1 MVLKSI
7 FNNKFPFLIS
17 KHVCKISFKI
27 CLEIILCFYFNII
40 TKIMWF
46 SFVMKKKYKILWAL
60 KSCEKKLAS
69 VTKWTL
75 KKLEQMRSFT
85 LLSVWN
91 IQYLQFGGK
100 ISTNERALDTSWRQI
115 KKRERSGEVVAEG
128 LRRSLFEEGGQM
140 GCGKGGGEHSV
151 LFFF

>member
-1 MVLKSI
+1 
-7 FNNKFPFLIS
+7 
-17 KHVCKISFKI
+17 
-27 CLEIILCFYFNII
+27 
-40 TKIMWF
+40 
-46 SFVMKKKYKILWAL
+46 
-60 KSCEKKLAS
+60 
-69 VTKWTL
+69 
-75 KKLEQMRSFT
+75 MRSFT

-140 GCGKGGGEHSV
+140 GCGKGGGGSTV
-151 LFFF
+151 NIFFLNKKNRKDKFS